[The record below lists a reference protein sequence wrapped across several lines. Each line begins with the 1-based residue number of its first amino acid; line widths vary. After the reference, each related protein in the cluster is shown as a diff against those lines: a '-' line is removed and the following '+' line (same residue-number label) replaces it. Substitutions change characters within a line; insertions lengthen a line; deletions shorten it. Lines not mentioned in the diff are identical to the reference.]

1 MRGVVVY
8 ESMYGNTHL
17 VADAIGDGLAE
28 SAQSDGVLVVPVD
41 RAEPAMLEGADLIV
55 VGGPTHV
62 HGMSRAS
69 TRKGAVEAAAKPG
82 SEVTLDPGAGDTG
95 LREWFEVLGTVR
107 GAAAAFDTRV
117 DAPATLTGRA
127 AKGIARMLRRHGL
140 DLVTEPESFLVDK
153 HNQLLPGEEVRAR
166 AWGALLAST
175 LAAPASR

>member
-28 SAQSDGVLVVPVD
+28 SALSDGVLVVPVD

-69 TRKGAVEAAAKPG
+69 TRKGAIDAANKPD
-82 SEVTLDPGAGDTG
+82 SDLTVDPGAGETG
-95 LREWFEVLGTVR
+95 LRDWFEALGGVH

-153 HNQLLPGEEVRAR
+153 HNHLLPGEAERAH
-166 AWGALLAST
+166 AWGVLLASR
-175 LAAPASR
+175 LAPASR